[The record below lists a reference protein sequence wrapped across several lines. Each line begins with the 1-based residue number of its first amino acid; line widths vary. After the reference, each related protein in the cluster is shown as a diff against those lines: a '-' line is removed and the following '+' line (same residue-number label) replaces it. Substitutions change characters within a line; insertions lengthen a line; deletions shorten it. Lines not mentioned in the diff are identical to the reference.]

1 MEARAGLGISF
12 CKHSMKVLV
21 ENYTMVNGIKREE
34 LARKLVR
41 TFHPDNQKFVISDVR
56 VREQAAE
63 MAKILNGML

>member
-1 MEARAGLGISF
+1 
-12 CKHSMKVLV
+12 MKVLV
-21 ENYTMVNGIKREE
+21 ENYTMVNGIKRKE

-63 MAKILNGML
+63 MTKILNGML